1 MAKNA
6 RFDEFSLS
14 DLLYSK
20 FTVVQQYE
28 KEVISCE
35 DNIKEYQERELK
47 RIAEIREE
55 HSDLSETEISEFVSG
70 DWRIEDLR
78 ENIRRCHARIYILKS
93 ISDFVVNI

>member
-1 MAKNA
+1 MVKNA

-35 DNIKEYQERELK
+35 ENIKEYQERELK

-55 HSDLSETEISEFVSG
+55 HSDLSETEISEIVSN

-78 ENIRRCHARIYILKS
+78 ENIRRCRARIYILKC
-93 ISDFVVNI
+93 ISDFVVNL